1 MWLSVNSYTHTK
13 TLIMSYLKY
22 VTLGNWTCDAQQF
35 DCGQSHPKCVSV
47 AQVCNDHQDCSDGT
61 DEDPKLCGMI

>member
-1 MWLSVNSYTHTK
+1 
-13 TLIMSYLKY
+13 MSYLQY
-22 VTLGNWTCDAQQF
+22 VALGNWTCDAQQF